1 MRTGLVDVSCDDRWA
16 EQVTGAHSDSVDGSV
31 GVEEPNGVAHIV
43 SPSMVEGE
51 ATIDVSFNPQYN
63 ILPRH
68 VFQAHTNRPTIA
80 PVCEIRER
88 SSCEAGGLGNCR
100 AGGSEEIDGHARR
113 TGAYS
118 HTSPAALGI

>member
-1 MRTGLVDVSCDDRWA
+1 PSSNPSEIGSFTADLVNVPRHDWWA

-31 GVEEPNGVAHIV
+31 GVEEPNGAAHIV
-43 SPSMVEGE
+43 SPSMVEGD
-51 ATIDVSFNPQYN
+51 ATIDVSVNPQSN

-80 PVCEIRER
+80 PICEIRER
-88 SSCEAGGLGNCR
+88 SSGEVHC
-100 AGGSEEIDGHARR
+100 
-113 TGAYS
+113 TGARS